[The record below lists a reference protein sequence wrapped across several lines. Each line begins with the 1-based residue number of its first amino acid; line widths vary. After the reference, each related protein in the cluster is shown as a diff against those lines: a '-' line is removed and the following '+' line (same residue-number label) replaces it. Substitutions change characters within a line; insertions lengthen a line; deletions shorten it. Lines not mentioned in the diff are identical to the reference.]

1 MPYLSE
7 RQRLNIETI
16 VKDLDARVECEVV
29 NAKEG
34 QEPFLIILKRG
45 DSEIRVD
52 VSEDDL
58 EDAANDPKTQS
69 EMRWRLKKA
78 LQKFSDS

>member
-7 RQRLNIETI
+7 RQRTNIITL
-16 VKDLDARVECEVV
+16 VKGLDAQVHCDVIKSQDV
-29 NAKEG
+29 SCD
-34 QEPFLIILKRG
+34 FLIILNKG
-45 DSEIRVD
+45 GTQIKLD

-58 EDAANDPKTQS
+58 EDAVYDPKTQS

-78 LQKFSDS
+78 LESALS

>member
-7 RQRLNIETI
+7 RQRINIITL
-16 VKDLDARVECEVV
+16 VKDLDAQVQCEVM
-29 NAKEG
+29 KS
-34 QEPFLIILKRG
+34 QEDNGEFLIVLRKGGIQIKL
-45 DSEIRVD
+45 D

-58 EDAANDPKTQS
+58 EDAVSDPKTQS

-78 LQKFSDS
+78 LESALS

>member
-7 RQRLNIETI
+7 RQRANIITM
-16 VKDLDARVECEVV
+16 VKDLDQQVRCEVV
-29 NAKEG
+29 KSDADNGA
-34 QEPFLIILKRG
+34 FMIVLTRG
-45 DSEIRVD
+45 ETEIKLD

-58 EDAANDPKTQS
+58 EDAVYDPKTQS

-78 LQKFSDS
+78 LEGSAGF